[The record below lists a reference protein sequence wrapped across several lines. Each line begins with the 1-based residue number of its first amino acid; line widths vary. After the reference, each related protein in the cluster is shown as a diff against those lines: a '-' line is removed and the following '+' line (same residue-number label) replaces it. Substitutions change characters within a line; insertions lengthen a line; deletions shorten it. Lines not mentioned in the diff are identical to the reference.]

1 MPRTARKRH
10 ADRQKILHLVPT
22 ARTNLVN
29 SDGKVLGIAGLGRN
43 IDQPSEEI
51 EANRSSV
58 VCPVVL
64 AS

>member
-10 ADRQKILHLVPT
+10 ADRQKIMHLVPT

-43 IDQPSEEI
+43 IDQPSEEV
-51 EANRSSV
+51 EAN
-58 VCPVVL
+58 
-64 AS
+64 